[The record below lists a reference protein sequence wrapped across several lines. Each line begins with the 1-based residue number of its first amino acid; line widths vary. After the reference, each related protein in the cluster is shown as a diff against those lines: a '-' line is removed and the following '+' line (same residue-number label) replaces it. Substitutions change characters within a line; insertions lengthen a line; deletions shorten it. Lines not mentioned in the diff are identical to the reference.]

1 MTDHP
6 QPHDALESLALQLEA
21 SRHYRVTR
29 RLKPLQASQPAP
41 FARRKAKIAFVDC
54 ETTGLDPLQDKIID
68 IGVLTVEINAETGE
82 LLRVLGNW
90 TGLQDPGCAIPD
102 NITALTGI
110 TDAMVAG
117 QRFDEDSLRA
127 ELAGTAL
134 VIAHNAGFDRP
145 FFEAALPWFDRLPW
159 GCSHKLIDWQGEGF
173 GSAKLEF
180 IAYKLGIFFDG
191 HRALVDCHALAHVVF
206 AAKLASTGE
215 SALCKILD
223 AFETP
228 DYIVH
233 ANGAPFEAKDL
244 LKDRGYRWDG
254 EDKIWRKTLGG
265 EEGLQEELDW
275 LRSNVYRHRTSRV
288 QVESRDALVKYT
300 ARQGS
305 VEWRS
310 IGSQGDS
317 GRTFGTSGRRSQF

>member
-1 MTDHP
+1 M
-6 QPHDALESLALQLEA
+6 QLEG
-21 SRHYRVTR
+21 SRNYRVTR

-41 FARRKAKIAFVDC
+41 SAQRKAKIAFVDC
-54 ETTGLDPLQDKIID
+54 ETTGLDPRQDKIID

-90 TGLQDPGCAIPD
+90 TGLQDPGCPIPE

-117 QRFDEDSLRA
+117 QRFDERSLREA
-127 ELAGTAL
+127 LAGTAL

-145 FFEAALPWFDRLPW
+145 FFEAAFPWFECLFSW
-159 GCSHKLIDWQGEGF
+159 GCSQKQIDWQREGY

-180 IAYKLGIFFDG
+180 IAYKLGFFYEG
-191 HRALVDCHALAHVVF
+191 HRALVDCHALAHAVF

-223 AFETP
+223 TFETP
-228 DYIVH
+228 DYVVH
-233 ANGAPFEAKDL
+233 ATGAPFEAKDL
-244 LKDRGYRWDG
+244 LKERGYRWDA
-254 EDKIWRKTLGG
+254 EDKIWRKSLGG
-265 EEGLQEELDW
+265 EDGLQEELDW
-275 LRSNVYRHRTSRV
+275 LRASVYRHRPSRV

-300 ARQGS
+300 DRPGS
-305 VEWRS
+305 IEWRS

-317 GRTFGTSGRRSQF
+317 GRAFGTSGRRHPF